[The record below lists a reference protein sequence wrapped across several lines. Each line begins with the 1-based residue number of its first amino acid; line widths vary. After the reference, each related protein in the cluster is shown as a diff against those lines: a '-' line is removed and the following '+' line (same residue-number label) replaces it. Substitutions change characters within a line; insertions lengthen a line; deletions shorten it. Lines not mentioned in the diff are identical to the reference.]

1 VACIRRCGGE
11 TAAVQQRNPAY
22 VAVLIAIAVIVI
34 GLFVW
39 QPWNSNGALWG
50 K

>member
-1 VACIRRCGGE
+1 M
-11 TAAVQQRNPAY
+11 QQRSAY
-22 VAVLIAIAVIVI
+22 VAVMIAIAVVVI

-39 QPWNSNGALWG
+39 QPWNSNGDPWG

>member
-1 VACIRRCGGE
+1 
-11 TAAVQQRNPAY
+11 VQQRSRAY
-22 VAVLIAIAVIVI
+22 TAVLIAIAVIVI

-39 QPWNSNGALWG
+39 QPWNSNGFLWG